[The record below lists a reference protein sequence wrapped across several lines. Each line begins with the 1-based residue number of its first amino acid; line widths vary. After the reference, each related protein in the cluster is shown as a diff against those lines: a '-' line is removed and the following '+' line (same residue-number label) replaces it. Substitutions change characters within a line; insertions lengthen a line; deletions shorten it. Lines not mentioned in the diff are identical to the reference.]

1 MTIKEEPNKGISKK
15 IEDVTQDVKIEFPV
29 TFDLKA
35 VIVASNSDEENEV
48 GIIEQHNEKVTR
60 KAIEYIKT
68 PIEQA
73 KLAKEAQEKHNRMV
87 EESSNLQE

>member
-1 MTIKEEPNKGISKK
+1 MFFRLRLMLLSTAFLCLFLTSC
-15 IEDVTQDVKIEFPV
+15 
-29 TFDLKA
+29 
-35 VIVASNSDEENEV
+35 SNSDEENEV

-87 EESSNLQE
+87 EESTK